1 MTPGRDG
8 IVGVSIVVSVEEF
21 LEPLDEL
28 KVVLESTLHQTIDR
42 NDLVNVHLLERSL
55 KSNHRQKNNG

>member
-55 KSNHRQKNNG
+55 KSNHRQKNNN